1 MGSIEGDKCM
11 KVERL
16 VEILATMDI
25 PTSRENL
32 TTANVRW
39 LLRNLRV
46 RNGQH
51 PDINEAIACLK
62 EVARASR

>member
-1 MGSIEGDKCM
+1 M
-11 KVERL
+11 KFKRL
-16 VEILATMDI
+16 VEILATMDV
-25 PTSRENL
+25 PASRKEL
-32 TTANVRW
+32 TPSNVRW

-51 PDINEAIACLK
+51 PDINEAISGLK